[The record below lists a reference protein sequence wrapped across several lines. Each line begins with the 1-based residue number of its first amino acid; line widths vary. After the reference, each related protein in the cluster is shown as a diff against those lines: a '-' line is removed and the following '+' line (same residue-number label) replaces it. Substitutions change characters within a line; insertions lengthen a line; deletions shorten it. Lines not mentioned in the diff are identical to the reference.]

1 VAPAKKLRLETLI
14 HVFIKMSVPIVRELF
29 RGLETTLH
37 ERLTIIEELL
47 RKPLGGDGSIEQ
59 SMQIQRPDPAVL
71 DRIAKVEAHNVRL
84 AESFAMLIDT
94 LNGLTEEISHIRNSM
109 RVLEASH
116 TANVPVAEEVEQEI
130 AHREAVS
137 APELAEAEAAEAEEE
152 EEVEEEVV
160 EEEGDEEEAEEE
172 EQELELESFVYK
184 RNGKTYYRDPEN
196 NVYQDDEDGNLIDTP
211 IGVWNET
218 TQRIHPLAK

>member
-1 VAPAKKLRLETLI
+1 
-14 HVFIKMSVPIVRELF
+14 MSVAMVRELF
-29 RGLETTLH
+29 RGLESTLH
-37 ERLTIIEELL
+37 ERLSIIEELV
-47 RKPLGGDGSIEQ
+47 RKSVGGDGSMEE

-71 DRIAKVEAHNVRL
+71 DRLAKVESQSAKAMDSFRMMIDSMNHLTHEIALIR
-84 AESFAMLIDT
+84 ESV
-94 LNGLTEEISHIRNSM
+94 

-116 TANVPVAEEVEQEI
+116 TASVPVAEEVQQEI
-130 AHREAVS
+130 AHREVVS

-152 EEVEEEVV
+152 EEEEVEEELEEAEEEEV
-160 EEEGDEEEAEEE
+160 EEEEVEE

-184 RNGKTYYRDPEN
+184 RNGKTYYRDPDN